1 MNFAVCEPVSMT
13 MFAVNSASS
22 IFQHGQQ
29 KAAVNAR
36 NRQKLANFDAENQAY
51 LADTILK
58 NSSWKDQVQQSEANI
73 DDIFRQSAEQWQ
85 QQDMQMEEVYAKHA
99 FDTIDILKNR
109 YKNEYAGEQTGNTAA
124 RLAGAPVREA
134 GMALTKSV
142 RNVIMNEDK
151 AQLNREIIA
160 NDANRKSRQQWEQ
173 VRQSPIPGHTPRAP
187 QYEAGPG
194 IGGLLMNIAVSA
206 AGAYMQGTQLNKMNK
221 IMDQGSSGLQ
231 LAAYNANPTTAFTTS
246 ARLGSNTALM
256 APTANFA
263 TNFAGGGL
271 PAGFG
276 FSSAAS
282 GLAPIGNDI
291 LGSGLQYAQYFNR

>member
-1 MNFAVCEPVSMT
+1 
-13 MFAVNSASS
+13 MFAVNTASS
-22 IFQHGQQ
+22 IFGHSQQ
-29 KAAVNAR
+29 KAAVAAR

-51 LADTILK
+51 IADTILK

-73 DDIFRQSAEQWQ
+73 DDIFRQSAQQWQ
-85 QQDMQMEEVYAKHA
+85 EQDMQMEEVYAKHA

-151 AQLNREIIA
+151 AQLNREIVA
-160 NDANRKSRQQWEQ
+160 NEANRKSRQQWEQ

-187 QYEAGPG
+187 QLEAGPG

-206 AGAYMQGTQLNKMNK
+206 AGAYMQGTQLNKMNQ
-221 IMDQGSSGLQ
+221 IMEQGSSGLQ
-231 LAAYNANPTTAFTTS
+231 LAAYNANPGAAFTQQS
-246 ARLGSNTALM
+246 LSSGSLLGSNYQLM
-256 APTANFA
+256 APTTNFA
-263 TNFAGGGL
+263 ANFAGGGL